1 MPIVGDLGLC
11 ITNGQQYGNKF
22 SLYYKDMAFVFV
34 TIKSEASI
42 HAIMKAVIK
51 KLFNGIQCLNRKPHM
66 SYLPSQST
74 L

>member
-34 TIKSEASI
+34 TIKSEAGI

-51 KLFNGIQCLNRKPHM
+51 KLF
-66 SYLPSQST
+66 
-74 L
+74 